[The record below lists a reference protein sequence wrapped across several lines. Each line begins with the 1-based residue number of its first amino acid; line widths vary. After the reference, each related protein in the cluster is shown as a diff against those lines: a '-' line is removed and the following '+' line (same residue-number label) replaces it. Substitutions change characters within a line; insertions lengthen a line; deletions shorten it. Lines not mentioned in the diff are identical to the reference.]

1 MHEFRKKLREKEE
14 ALIAAQESQSKKYN
28 KNPKKNS
35 LNYEEQHQYFNLK
48 NSAAPV
54 DLDKKID
61 AYNKK
66 IKNLIN

>member
-14 ALIAAQESQSKKYN
+14 ALIAEQESQSKKYN

-48 NSAAPV
+48 NSAPV

-66 IKNLIN
+66 KKKLIN